1 MRTPSPVHLLPLLAL
16 SLIVCI
22 AACEIGVRAKV
33 DSRPSHEDMSQTVYG
48 TTKEACTYEIDSD
61 GIVTV
66 TSGKC
71 PVSDDKH
78 SLFTEEGGCEYAITR
93 SNKTL
98 VEGSC
103 YHRRYVD
110 DGVTTDLTHG
120 ADGCDYAVAR
130 SGEIT
135 KVQGSC
141 QGGAR

>member
-1 MRTPSPVHLLPLLAL
+1 MNTFYRLLAAIL
-16 SLIVCI
+16 VVTLMS
-22 AACEIGVRAKV
+22 ACEIGVRAKV

-103 YHRRYVD
+103 YHRHYVD
-110 DGVTTDLTHG
+110 DDVTTDLTHG
-120 ADGCDYAVAR
+120 ADGCDYALAR
-130 SGEIT
+130 NGEVT

-141 QGGAR
+141 PKDAK